1 MLYRAVSL
9 FVTISPLSFYRK
21 YKDERK
27 ALDKFKCTHIH
38 YSKHMFKYQ

>member
-9 FVTISPLSFYRK
+9 SVTISPLSFYRK

-27 ALDKFKCTHIH
+27 AIMGSNPAQATI
-38 YSKHMFKYQ
+38 